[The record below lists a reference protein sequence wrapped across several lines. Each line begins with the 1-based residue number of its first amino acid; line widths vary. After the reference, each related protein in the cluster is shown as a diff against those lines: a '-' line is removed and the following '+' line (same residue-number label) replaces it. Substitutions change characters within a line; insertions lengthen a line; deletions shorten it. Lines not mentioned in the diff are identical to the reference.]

1 LSFLV
6 DCFSLGKLLFSPH
19 YQFLQGGGTCYF
31 PQTAAG
37 PLYSQTGW
45 ISLALAPPPP
55 DRDEMFLQFIRPPI
69 LSRRDATY
77 PQAALVASRAD
88 VTLTWRGCSFT
99 W

>member
-1 LSFLV
+1 
-6 DCFSLGKLLFSPH
+6 
-19 YQFLQGGGTCYF
+19 
-31 PQTAAG
+31 
-37 PLYSQTGW
+37 
-45 ISLALAPPPP
+45 LALAPPPP